1 MEAADEQLMIAYR
14 DGEAA
19 AFETLYARHKGP
31 LFRFVLR
38 SVKARG
44 EAEELFHDVW
54 LRVIEARERYTPS
67 ARFTTWLYTI
77 AHNRV
82 VDHWRRRGLKVA
94 SLDTRDSSDDADDPP
109 FEPAAASQD
118 EPQRRAELNE
128 QLRKLGAALEALPPA
143 QREVF
148 LLREEAGLTLP
159 EIAEVAGI
167 DLEAAKSRLRYALA
181 KLREALDDG

>member
-1 MEAADEQLMIAYR
+1 MEAEDERLMIAYR
-14 DGEAA
+14 NGEAA

-38 SVKARG
+38 SVKARA

-54 LRVIEARERYTPS
+54 LRVIEARDRYTPS

-77 AHNRV
+77 AHHRV
-82 VDHWRRRGLKVA
+82 VDHWRRRGLKPA
-94 SLDTRDSSDDADDPP
+94 SLDASDDPDDRPL
-109 FEPAAASQD
+109 EPAAAPQD

-128 QLRKLGAALEALPPA
+128 QLRRLGRALEALPPA

-148 LLREEAGLTLP
+148 LLREEAGMTLP

-181 KLREALDDG
+181 KLREALGDG

>member
-31 LFRFVLR
+31 LYRFVLR
-38 SVKARG
+38 SVQARG

-54 LRVIEARERYTPS
+54 LKVIEARERYTPS

-82 VDHWRRRGLKVA
+82 VDHWRRRGLKLA
-94 SLDTRDSSDDADDPP
+94 SLDSGNDGDDPP
-109 FEPAAASQD
+109 FEPAAAPQD
-118 EPQRRAELNE
+118 EPQRRAELNQ
-128 QLRKLGAALEALPPA
+128 QLRQLGAALEALPPA

-148 LLREEAGLTLP
+148 LLREEAGLSLP
-159 EIAEVAGI
+159 EIAQVTGI

>member
-1 MEAADEQLMIAYR
+1 MEAADEELMIAYR

-82 VDHWRRRGLKVA
+82 VDHWRRRGLKLT
-94 SLDTRDSSDDADDPP
+94 SLDAREDPDDPP
-109 FEPAAASQD
+109 FEPAAAPQD

-128 QLRKLGAALEALPPA
+128 QLRRLGRALEALPPA

-148 LLREEAGLTLP
+148 LLREEAGLSLP
-159 EIAEVAGI
+159 EISEVTGI

-181 KLREALDDG
+181 KLREALGDG

>member
-54 LRVIEARERYTPS
+54 LRVIEARSRYTPS

-82 VDHWRRRGLKVA
+82 VDHWRRGGLKLA
-94 SLDTRDSSDDADDPP
+94 SLDDPDDPP
-109 FEPAAASQD
+109 PEPAAAPQQ
-118 EPQRRAELNE
+118 EPQQRAELNE
-128 QLRKLGAALEALPPA
+128 QMRQLRAALEALPPA

-148 LLREEAGLTLP
+148 LLREEAGLSLP
-159 EIAEVAGI
+159 EIAEVTGI

-181 KLREALDDG
+181 KLREALGDG

>member
-19 AFETLYARHKGP
+19 AFETLYARHRGP

-82 VDHWRRRGLKVA
+82 VDHWRRRGLKLA
-94 SLDTRDSSDDADDPP
+94 SLDSSYDADDPP
-109 FEPAAASQD
+109 LEPAAAPQD
-118 EPQRRAELNE
+118 EPQRRAELNQE
-128 QLRKLGAALEALPPA
+128 LHRLGVALAALPAA

-148 LLREEAGLTLP
+148 LLREEAGLSLP
-159 EIAEVAGI
+159 EIAEVTGI

-181 KLREALDDG
+181 KLREALGDD

>member
-31 LFRFVLR
+31 LYRFVLR

-54 LRVIEARERYTPS
+54 LKVIEARERYTPS

-94 SLDTRDSSDDADDPP
+94 SLDDPDDPP
-109 FEPAAASQD
+109 MEPAAAPQD
-118 EPQRRAELNE
+118 EPQRRAELN
-128 QLRKLGAALEALPPA
+128 QALRRLGAALEALPPA

-148 LLREEAGLTLP
+148 LLREEAGLSLP
-159 EIAEVAGI
+159 EIAQVSGI
-167 DLEAAKSRLRYALA
+167 DLDAAKRRLRYALA
-181 KLREALDDG
+181 KLREAMGDG

>member
-19 AFETLYARHKGP
+19 AFETLYARHKGA
-31 LFRFVLR
+31 LFRFMLR
-38 SVKARG
+38 SVNARG

-54 LRVIEARERYTPS
+54 LRVIEARARYTPT
-67 ARFTTWLYTI
+67 AQFTTWLYTI
-77 AHNRV
+77 ARHRL
-82 VDHWRRRGLKVA
+82 VDHWRRRGPTLT
-94 SLDTRDSSDDADDPP
+94 SLDTGADGDDPP
-109 FEPAAASQD
+109 FEPAAPPQD
-118 EPQRRAELNE
+118 EPQRRAESNQ
-128 QLRKLGAALEALPPA
+128 QLRRLGAAIEQLPPA

-148 LLREEAGLTLP
+148 LLREEAGLSLP

-167 DLEAAKSRLRYALA
+167 DVEAAKSRLRYALA

>member
-14 DGEAA
+14 DGDAA

-31 LFRFVLR
+31 LFRFMLR

-54 LRVIEARERYTPS
+54 LRVIEARERYVTT

-82 VDHWRRRGLKVA
+82 VDHWRRRGLKLA
-94 SLDTRDSSDDADDPP
+94 SLDTSNDPDDPP
-109 FEPAAASQD
+109 FEPAAAPQD
-118 EPQRRAELNE
+118 EPQRRAELNQ
-128 QLRKLGAALEALPPA
+128 QLRQLGAALEALPPA

-148 LLREEAGLTLP
+148 LLREEAGLSLP

>member
-19 AFETLYARHKGP
+19 AFETLYVRHKGP
-31 LFRFVLR
+31 LYRYVLR

-54 LRVIEARERYTPS
+54 LRVIEARSRYTAS

-82 VDHWRRRGLKVA
+82 VDHWRRGGLKLA
-94 SLDTRDSSDDADDPP
+94 SLDSSYDADDPP
-109 FEPAAASQD
+109 GEPAAPARD
-118 EPQRRAELNE
+118 EPQLRAELNE
-128 QLRKLGAALEALPPA
+128 QMRQLGAALEALPSA

-148 LLREEAGLTLP
+148 LLREEAGLSLP
-159 EIAEVAGI
+159 EIAEVTGI

-181 KLREALDDG
+181 KLREALGDG

>member
-31 LFRFVLR
+31 LYRFVLR

-44 EAEELFHDVW
+44 EAEELFHDIW
-54 LRVIEARERYTPS
+54 LRVIEARDRYTPS

-82 VDHWRRRGLKVA
+82 VDHWRRRGLKLA
-94 SLDTRDSSDDADDPP
+94 SLDDPDDPP
-109 FEPAAASQD
+109 PELAAAPQD

-128 QLRKLGAALEALPPA
+128 DLRRLGTALAALPPA

-148 LLREEAGLTLP
+148 LLREEGGLSLP
-159 EIAEVAGI
+159 EIAEVTGI

-181 KLREALDDG
+181 KLREALGDD

>member
-1 MEAADEQLMIAYR
+1 MEAADEQLMMAYR

-54 LRVIEARERYTPS
+54 LRVIEARSRYTPT

-82 VDHWRRRGLKVA
+82 VDHWRRGGLKLA
-94 SLDTRDSSDDADDPP
+94 SLDAANDADDPP
-109 FEPAAASQD
+109 FEPAAAPQD

-128 QLRKLGAALEALPPA
+128 QLRRLGAALEALPSA

-148 LLREEAGLTLP
+148 LLREEAGLSLP
-159 EIAEVAGI
+159 EIAEVTGI

-181 KLREALDDG
+181 KLREALGDG

>member
-38 SVKARG
+38 GVKERG
-44 EAEELFHDVW
+44 QAEELFHDVW

-77 AHNRV
+77 AHHRL
-82 VDHWRRRGLKVA
+82 VDHWRRRGLA
-94 SLDTRDSSDDADDPP
+94 LTSLDTRDDPDDPP
-109 FEPAAASQD
+109 FELAAASQD

-128 QLRKLGAALEALPPA
+128 ELRRVKDAIEKLPPA

-148 LLREEAGLTLP
+148 LLREESGLSLP

-167 DLEAAKSRLRYALA
+167 DVEAAKSRLRYALA

>member
-14 DGEAA
+14 DGDAA

-54 LRVIEARERYTPS
+54 LRVIEARERYVTT

-82 VDHWRRRGLKVA
+82 VDHWRRRGLKLA
-94 SLDTRDSSDDADDPP
+94 SLDDPDDPP
-109 FEPAAASQD
+109 PEPAAAPQD
-118 EPQRRAELNE
+118 EPQRRAELNQ
-128 QLRKLGAALEALPPA
+128 QLRQLGAALEALPPA

-148 LLREEAGLTLP
+148 LLREEAGLSLP

>member
-54 LRVIEARERYTPS
+54 LRVIEARARYTPS

-82 VDHWRRRGLKVA
+82 VDHWRRRGLKLA
-94 SLDTRDSSDDADDPP
+94 SLDARDDPDDDPP
-109 FEPAAASQD
+109 FEPAAAPQD
-118 EPQRRAELNE
+118 EPQRRAELNQ
-128 QLRKLGAALEALPPA
+128 QLCQLGAALEALPPA

-148 LLREEAGLTLP
+148 LLREEAGLSLP
-159 EIAEVAGI
+159 EIAQVAGI

>member
-19 AFETLYARHKGP
+19 AFETLYTRHKGP
-31 LFRFVLR
+31 LYRYVLR
-38 SVKARG
+38 SVKAHG

-54 LRVIEARERYTPS
+54 LRVIEARDRYTPS

-82 VDHWRRRGLKVA
+82 VDHWRRRGLKLA
-94 SLDTRDSSDDADDPP
+94 SLDAGDDPDDPP
-109 FEPAAASQD
+109 PEPAAAPQD

-128 QLRKLGAALEALPPA
+128 DLRRLGGALEALPPA

-148 LLREEAGLTLP
+148 LLREEAGMSLP
-159 EIAEVAGI
+159 EIAEVTGI

-181 KLREALDDG
+181 KLREALGDG

>member
-31 LFRFVLR
+31 LYRFVLR
-38 SVKARG
+38 SVQARG

-54 LRVIEARERYTPS
+54 LKVIEARERYTPS

-94 SLDTRDSSDDADDPP
+94 SLDAGNDADDPP
-109 FEPAAASQD
+109 FEPAAAPQD
-118 EPQRRAELNE
+118 EPQRRAELNQ
-128 QLRKLGAALEALPPA
+128 QLRQLGAALEALPPA

-148 LLREEAGLTLP
+148 LLREEAGLSLP
-159 EIAEVAGI
+159 EIAQVTGV

-181 KLREALDDG
+181 KLREALGDG

>member
-1 MEAADEQLMIAYR
+1 MEDADEQLMIAYR

-19 AFETLYARHKGP
+19 AFETLYARHKGA
-31 LFRFVLR
+31 LYRYMLR
-38 SVKARG
+38 NVKARG

-54 LRVIEARERYTPS
+54 LRVIEARERYAPS

-77 AHNRV
+77 AHHRV
-82 VDHWRRRGLKVA
+82 IDHWRRRGLSAV
-94 SLDTRDSSDDADDPP
+94 SLDDPDDPP
-109 FEPAAASQD
+109 AEPAAAPQD
-118 EPQRRAELNE
+118 EPQRRAELNQE
-128 QLRKLGAALEALPPA
+128 MQRFAEALEALPPA

-181 KLREALDDG
+181 KLREALGDG

>member
-31 LFRFVLR
+31 LYRFVLR

-44 EAEELFHDVW
+44 EAEELFHDIW
-54 LRVIEARERYTPS
+54 LRVIEARDRYTPS

-82 VDHWRRRGLKVA
+82 VDHWRRRGLKLA
-94 SLDTRDSSDDADDPP
+94 SLDDPDDPP
-109 FEPAAASQD
+109 PEPAAAPQD

-128 QLRKLGAALEALPPA
+128 DLRRLGTALAALPPA

-148 LLREEAGLTLP
+148 LLREEGGLSLP
-159 EIAEVAGI
+159 EIAEVTGI

-181 KLREALDDG
+181 KLREALGDD

>member
-1 MEAADEQLMIAYR
+1 MEATDEQLMIAYR
-14 DGEAA
+14 DGDAA

-31 LFRFVLR
+31 LYRYVLR
-38 SVKARG
+38 SVKAHG

-54 LRVIEARERYTPS
+54 LRVIEARERYVTT

-82 VDHWRRRGLKVA
+82 VDHWRRRGLTLA
-94 SLDTRDSSDDADDPP
+94 SLDASNDPDDPP
-109 FEPAAASQD
+109 FEPAAAPQD
-118 EPQRRAELNE
+118 EPQRRADLNE
-128 QLRKLGAALEALPPA
+128 DLRRLGVALAALPPA

-148 LLREEAGLTLP
+148 LLREEAGLSLP

>member
-82 VDHWRRRGLKVA
+82 VDHWRRGGLKLA
-94 SLDTRDSSDDADDPP
+94 SLDDSDDPP
-109 FEPAAASQD
+109 DEPVAAAQD

-128 QLRKLGAALEALPPA
+128 QLRQLGAALVALPPA

-148 LLREEAGLTLP
+148 LLREEAGLSLP
-159 EIAEVAGI
+159 EIAEVTGI

-181 KLREALDDG
+181 KLREALGDG

>member
-19 AFETLYARHKGP
+19 AFETLYARHKGA
-31 LFRFVLR
+31 LFRFMLR

-54 LRVIEARERYTPS
+54 LRVIEARERYTP
-67 ARFTTWLYTI
+67 AAQFTTWLYTI
-77 AHNRV
+77 ARHRL
-82 VDHWRRRGLKVA
+82 VDHWRRRGLSLI
-94 SLDTRDSSDDADDPP
+94 SLDDPDDPP
-109 FEPAAASQD
+109 LEPAAAPQD
-118 EPQRRAELNE
+118 EPQRRAESNE
-128 QLRKLGAALEALPPA
+128 DMRRLGAALEQLPPA

-148 LLREEAGLTLP
+148 LLREEAGLSLP

-167 DLEAAKSRLRYALA
+167 DVEAAKSRLRYALA